1 MTVYQFMIISWS
13 EELAVNSLCIA
24 VMQIET
30 SIIESEVTIE
40 IKIKLK
46 T

>member
-13 EELAVNSLCIA
+13 ELAVNSLCIA